1 MKNNQNSFILI
12 AVLLAV
18 AGLGV
23 ALWQFALTPW
33 VFAIFIF
40 QLVTVLAAIAW
51 FKQAQS
57 ASSETIAD
65 TQAMLHEKEKD
76 AHLLN
81 NAVKG
86 LSTNLMMA
94 DENLNITF
102 VNGTLHSMLRSNEAE
117 IRKALPHFSADNLIG
132 VNIDT
137 FHKNPQH
144 QRQMLARLTSKYETN
159 IQVGDLH
166 FGLVVTPLFNQG
178 NQPAGF
184 TVEWH
189 DLTLKLQQ
197 EKEQRNTARLQ
208 VALDNVNT
216 NVMLADNDYNII
228 YLNKSLNKMMKDNVD
243 TFRLLKS
250 DFNPDALVGVNIDTF
265 HKSPA
270 HQRTLLDRLTDTYQT
285 EISLGELV
293 FQLTATPV
301 IDSSGERIGTALEW
315 ADITELKQQEKIAA
329 DNARVRSALDGVSS
343 NVMVADANLDIVY
356 MNNSVQN
363 MMKLAESDLKK
374 ELPSF
379 DANNLIGR
387 NIDQFHKNPAH
398 QRSMLEKLNSTY
410 RTRIQVGR
418 RRFDLIANPV
428 FTGNGERIGFVVEWA
443 DVTLQVETE
452 QEVEKLVTSVA
463 QGNLGALIAT
473 DNKEGFFLNIAN
485 GLNELSQTVN
495 AFVRDVNTALQRVSE
510 GDMRVQIVDDYQ
522 GMFGEVKN
530 ALNDT
535 TRRLNNV
542 ISSIKTSADS
552 IRSANHELSLGNDQ
566 LSERTEKQASNLEET
581 AASLEE
587 LTGNVKS
594 TAENASTANRAAED
608 ARVKAN
614 KGEHIVLSAVKSME
628 EITESSNKISAI
640 IGVIDEIAFQT
651 NLLALNASVE
661 AARAGE
667 HGRGFAVV
675 ANEVRNLAQ
684 RSATS
689 AKEIKELIDDSSS
702 KVMTGSDLV
711 NQCGES
717 LKEILTNIDQLSS
730 LIADMDNA
738 TNEQASGIAQVNQA
752 VAELDDITQQ
762 NAALAEEASSASQS
776 SVQQVDEMVERVSFF
791 QVEDDGTGSA
801 GAAPMP
807 RASVAKPS
815 APKPAVKVSG
825 AQAPKSVKQTYQSND
840 EEWEEF

>member
-1 MKNNQNSFILI
+1 MNNNQNSFILL
-12 AVLLAV
+12 AALLAV

-23 ALWQFALTPW
+23 SLWQFQLTPW

-40 QLVTVLAAIAW
+40 QVITLFAAMAFFNKAKAQQAEVLADSQTILQQ
-51 FKQAQS
+51 KES
-57 ASSETIAD
+57 AAY
-65 TQAMLHEKEKD
+65 Q
-76 AHLLN
+76 LN
-81 NAVKG
+81 AAVKG

-94 DENLNITF
+94 DSELNITF
-102 VNGTLHSMLRSNEAE
+102 VNSTLQRMLQSNEAE
-117 IRKALPHFSADNLIG
+117 IRKVLPQFNADKLIG

-144 QRQMLARLTSKYETN
+144 QRQMLARLTSTYETT

-166 FGLVVTPLFNQG
+166 FGLVVNPLFDSNNQSS
-178 NQPAGF
+178 GF

-189 DLTLKLQQ
+189 DLTLKQQQ
-197 EKEQRNTARLQ
+197 EIEQKNTARLQ

-216 NVMLADNDYNII
+216 NVMLADNNFNII
-228 YLNKSLNKMMKDNVD
+228 YLNKSLMQMMKDNIA
-243 TFRLLKS
+243 TFKLIRQ

-265 HKSPA
+265 HKNPS
-270 HQRTLLDRLTDTYQT
+270 HQRALLEKLTDTYQT
-285 EISLGELV
+285 EISLGEMV
-293 FQLTATPV
+293 FRLTATPV
-301 IDSSGERIGTALEW
+301 IDKSGERIGTTLEW
-315 ADITELKQQEKIAA
+315 ADITADKKQAIIAA

-343 NVMVADANLDIVY
+343 NVMVADADLNIVY
-356 MNNSVQN
+356 MNNSVRE
-363 MMKLAESDLKK
+363 MMKAAESDLRK

-379 DANNLIGR
+379 DANNLLGR

-398 QRSMLEKLNSTY
+398 QRGMLEKLQSTY
-410 RTRIQVGR
+410 KTRIQVGR

-428 FTGNGERIGFVVEWA
+428 FTANNERIGFVVEWA
-443 DVTLQVETE
+443 DVTAQVETE

-473 DNKEGFFLNIAN
+473 DNKQGFFLNIAN

-495 AFVRDVNTALQRVSE
+495 AFVRDVNTALQRMSE

-522 GMFGEVKN
+522 GMFGEVKT

-535 TRRLNNV
+535 TRRLNSV

-594 TAENASTANRAAED
+594 TAENASTANRAAEE

-614 KGEHIVLSAVKSME
+614 KGEHIVLNAVKSMG

-702 KVMTGSDLV
+702 KVNTGSDLV

-717 LKEILTNIDQLSS
+717 LKEILANIDQLSS

-791 QVEDDGTGSA
+791 QVEDDGSDV
-801 GAAPMP
+801 PM
-807 RASVAKPS
+807 AKPVS
-815 APKPAVKVSG
+815 KPLAKKPVMKAPP
-825 AQAPKSVKQTYQSND
+825 AQAPKAIKPTYQSND